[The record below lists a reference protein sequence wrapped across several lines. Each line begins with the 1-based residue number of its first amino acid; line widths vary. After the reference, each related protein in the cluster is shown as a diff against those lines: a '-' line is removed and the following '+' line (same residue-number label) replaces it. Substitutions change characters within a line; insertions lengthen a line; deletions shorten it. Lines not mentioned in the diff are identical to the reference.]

1 VSEQE
6 LKDEIQALRRQVREL
21 QHERDGWKRKHQ
33 SLQATVRVFLRR
45 MRDGDAVAD
54 EELVGLLSEK

>member
-1 VSEQE
+1 MSEQE

-21 QHERDGWKRKHQ
+21 QHERETWKRKHQ

-45 MRDGDAVAD
+45 MREGSDIPD
-54 EELVGLLSEK
+54 EELVELLSEK